1 MPVGARNLELAMATV
16 CCVLRP
22 GFPSGG
28 DRPLV
33 GCAVGGAGDLPPRC
47 GARCQ
52 LRRVHCWLAPPL
64 HAPRMIFVPFA
75 VAPPTS
81 NGTSTPTAPS
91 PACSPGCAWTPP
103 AVPRRTVRRSSSGRA
118 TVAPT
123 SSGPCAADTGH
134 HTAVGGHPHRPPRT
148 PPTVGLHRW
157 GTPAAARST
166 PSPWP
171 APGSGRR
178 PASVTSRALVTLPA
192 PSVGVCRE
200 RTDAPAPCHCRP
212 PAEARPVRL
221 P

>member
-64 HAPRMIFVPFA
+64 HAQRMIFVPFA
-75 VAPPTS
+75 VAPPVAS
-81 NGTSTPTAPS
+81 RHSPDCTPVMVPLALRFH
-91 PACSPGCAWTPP
+91 CWL

-200 RTDAPAPCHCRP
+200 RTDAPAVGSGRA
-212 PAEARPVRL
+212 PAHQYV
-221 P
+221 